1 MNNTETLKRLY
12 KDYTKNY
19 IKRISIAMGCSVLIA
34 GSTSSIAYLL
44 DPAIKKIFIER
55 DQTLLYLIP
64 LAIIIAFITKGSSL
78 YLARKI
84 MIIVSTEVTKDIQ
97 VDMAKSIIHYDTQ
110 YLESKH
116 SGKFVSNLTYDI
128 GLITNMVSTGIL
140 NLMKDSFT
148 LIGLLTVMFY
158 QNWKL
163 SLMAILMIP
172 LATIASKSLGKRMS
186 KVTTQAQ
193 EKSGILLSYLSE
205 LFKNYKLIKI
215 YQKEKF
221 ELERADKFINAFK
234 NTVQKIQIVFTRSTP
249 IMETLTGIMIA
260 ALIYYSAILVR
271 QGTLEINNF
280 FSFLAAMMLA
290 YQPVR
295 SLATLNISLQ
305 SGLSAAK
312 RVLPV
317 IDQKNKINENLN
329 FPEIKIKN
337 AEINFKDVSF
347 NYLENDNVLNSINL
361 KIKGGEVAALVGHSG
376 AGKSTIINL
385 IPRFYDTKN
394 GDILIDNQSIY
405 KVSLSSLRSKIS
417 FVSQDI
423 YLFDDT
429 IKSNLYYAKSDAS
442 KSELIE
448 ACKFANADEF
458 IDKLPLKYDTIIGEN
473 GLRLSGGQKQRLS
486 IARAI
491 LKNSPI
497 ILLDEAT
504 SSLDADTEF
513 KIQNAIM
520 NLVKNRTTII
530 IAHRLST
537 IFKADTIFVIEN
549 GEVAAQGQHKDLLE
563 KSKIYQNFYNKQLD
577 NSN

>member
-1 MNNTETLKRLY
+1 MNSTETLKRLY

-19 IKRISIAMGCSVLIA
+19 VKKICIAMGCAVLIA

-128 GLITNMVSTGIL
+128 SLITNMVSTGIL

-347 NYLENDNVLNSINL
+347 NYLENDKVLNSINL

-563 KSKIYQNFYNKQLD
+563 KSKIYQNFYNKQLN

>member
-1 MNNTETLKRLY
+1 MNNKEIFIRLY
-12 KDYTKNY
+12 QEYVKKYVNK
-19 IKRISIAMGCSVLIA
+19 ILFSLFFSLFVA
-34 GSTSSIAYLL
+34 GSTASIAWLL

-128 GLITNMVSTGIL
+128 SLITNMVSTGIL

-221 ELERADKFINAFK
+221 ELERADKFINSFK

-473 GLRLSGGQKQRLS
+473 GVRLSGGQKQRLS

>member
-1 MNNTETLKRLY
+1 MNNKEIFIRLY
-12 KDYTKNY
+12 QEYAKKYVNK
-19 IKRISIAMGCSVLIA
+19 ILFSLFFSLFVA
-34 GSTSSIAYLL
+34 GSTASIAWLL

-128 GLITNMVSTGIL
+128 SLITNMVSTGIL

-549 GEVAAQGQHKDLLE
+549 GKVAAQGQHKDLLE
-563 KSKIYQNFYNKQLD
+563 KSKIYQNFYNKQLN

>member
-1 MNNTETLKRLY
+1 MNNKEIFIRLY
-12 KDYTKNY
+12 QEYAKKYVNK
-19 IKRISIAMGCSVLIA
+19 ILFSLFFSLFVA
-34 GSTSSIAYLL
+34 GSTASIAWLL

-128 GLITNMVSTGIL
+128 SLITNMVSTGIL

-271 QGTLEINNF
+271 QGTLEINSF

-361 KIKGGEVAALVGHSG
+361 KIKGGEVSALVGHSG

>member
-1 MNNTETLKRLY
+1 MNNKEIFIRLY
-12 KDYTKNY
+12 QEYAKKYVNK
-19 IKRISIAMGCSVLIA
+19 ILFSLFFSLLVAGSPASIAW
-34 GSTSSIAYLL
+34 LL
-44 DPAIKKIFIER
+44 DPAIKKIFIEK

>member
-1 MNNTETLKRLY
+1 MNNKEIFIRLY
-12 KDYTKNY
+12 QEYAKKYVNK
-19 IKRISIAMGCSVLIA
+19 ILFSLFFSLFVA
-34 GSTSSIAYLL
+34 GSTASIAWLL

-549 GEVAAQGQHKDLLE
+549 GKVAAQGQHKDLLE
-563 KSKIYQNFYNKQLD
+563 KSKIYQNFYNKQLN

>member
-1 MNNTETLKRLY
+1 
-12 KDYTKNY
+12 
-19 IKRISIAMGCSVLIA
+19 
-34 GSTSSIAYLL
+34 
-44 DPAIKKIFIER
+44 
-55 DQTLLYLIP
+55 
-64 LAIIIAFITKGSSL
+64 
-78 YLARKI
+78 

-128 GLITNMVSTGIL
+128 SLITNMVSTGIL

-193 EKSGILLSYLSE
+193 EKSGILLSYLNE

-221 ELERADKFINAFK
+221 ELERADKFINSFK

-305 SGLSAAK
+305 SGLICCK
-312 RVLPV
+312 
-317 IDQKNKINENLN
+317 K
-329 FPEIKIKN
+329 
-337 AEINFKDVSF
+337 SF
-347 NYLENDNVLNSINL
+347 
-361 KIKGGEVAALVGHSG
+361 
-376 AGKSTIINL
+376 T
-385 IPRFYDTKN
+385 
-394 GDILIDNQSIY
+394 
-405 KVSLSSLRSKIS
+405 
-417 FVSQDI
+417 
-423 YLFDDT
+423 
-429 IKSNLYYAKSDAS
+429 SN
-442 KSELIE
+442 
-448 ACKFANADEF
+448 
-458 IDKLPLKYDTIIGEN
+458 
-473 GLRLSGGQKQRLS
+473 
-486 IARAI
+486 
-491 LKNSPI
+491 
-497 ILLDEAT
+497 
-504 SSLDADTEF
+504 
-513 KIQNAIM
+513 
-520 NLVKNRTTII
+520 
-530 IAHRLST
+530 
-537 IFKADTIFVIEN
+537 
-549 GEVAAQGQHKDLLE
+549 
-563 KSKIYQNFYNKQLD
+563 
-577 NSN
+577 